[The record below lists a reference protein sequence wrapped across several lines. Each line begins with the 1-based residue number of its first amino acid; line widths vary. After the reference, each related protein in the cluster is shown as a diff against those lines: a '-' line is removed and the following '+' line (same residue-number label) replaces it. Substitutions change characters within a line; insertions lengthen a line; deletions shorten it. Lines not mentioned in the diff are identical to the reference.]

1 MLNKENRKILKTLSG
16 EYHAFALKLKQ
27 EVFSRCSDWKAINE
41 NLYDM
46 LEMLRSA
53 QEEKRTFSEVIPDP
67 DQTIKET
74 VLCFPAKR
82 YHKILAIGF
91 GAAACIVVASA
102 LLVYNAA
109 FAPVQLNSVG
119 TLFTI
124 ARKEYSTGLP
134 SKMPRRMRSTRT
146 AKRYRKRIIAIGR
159 PRLTG
164 KKITS
169 YML

>member
-91 GAAACIVVASA
+91 GAAACIVVA
-102 LLVYNAA
+102 
-109 FAPVQLNSVG
+109 PVQLNSVG